1 MIFAELMAR
10 ETEDNLATAEVLL
23 SSAIMGVIYAV
34 LAGQPLVIL
43 GVTGPVAILLG
54 TSYKLAES
62 FDADYFPFFFWICIW
77 AGLMHCVS
85 AMVGLVNLVWKVT
98 PFTSQI
104 FELFIGISFIYLS
117 LRDLIEPLDMG
128 EGLTA
133 DRAAQYSSLVLGV
146 MTCYIAWTLHFLESR
161 SLFPRQG
168 EKQAGRGANRARSE
182 ATMLQEQLFLCEI
195 LTSNTDN
202 NFRTIRN

>member
-1 MIFAELMAR
+1 MNGKSSSGEKTTNTLTPDEDEAELSPSGDGDLFLFLVGIKEDLALRLPLYKDDWYAASERPRSYARLLNATLFTFTIQLIPALIFAELMAR

-54 TSYKLAES
+54 TSYKLAEN
-62 FDADYFPFFFWICIW
+62 FDAEYFPFFFWICIW

-104 FELFIGISFIYLS
+104 FEV
-117 LRDLIEPLDMG
+117 R
-128 EGLTA
+128 
-133 DRAAQYSSLVLGV
+133 
-146 MTCYIAWTLHFLESR
+146 
-161 SLFPRQG
+161 
-168 EKQAGRGANRARSE
+168 
-182 ATMLQEQLFLCEI
+182 
-195 LTSNTDN
+195 
-202 NFRTIRN
+202 